1 MRRMVFILSAFILTG
16 MLLSGCGKKS
26 ASEYQ
31 EIIGENNSG
40 STSGTTSDNTGS
52 TSSTDPTDTSGSVD
66 PQLARI
72 SLMASKLTIK
82 SNGTDSTELT
92 VIASDS
98 DNAALEGEEISLK
111 ATGGLLSSS
120 KVVTDADGTAKFTF
134 SAGAEKK
141 NQVVTITAS
150 AGDLQKS
157 VPITIV
163 GTTLSLNA
171 TPTAVK
177 KDVPD
182 GITITGQALDA
193 NGKPIYD
200 KDLVLTSAHENTLSG
215 MDKSGNP
222 VSGNSITL
230 TTDVNGSFQAT
241 FTGNATG
248 EDTVTL
254 EGLGSKKQVPLAVTN
269 ASSGFIS
276 PEDGQSVQVRGTV
289 SLVALWVDDQGNP
302 LAGKALTFVASHG
315 SFEGGNSS
323 VVATTDDT
331 GKATVTYQAD
341 NIATPASILVTEDP
355 SDPKAI
361 QDTLSL
367 SILASDPNRLDL
379 QSSPNV
385 LPPSIGDVSSTST
398 ITAVVRDE
406 NNNLVQ
412 GQLVTF
418 KILDGPGSGESIWP
432 LVAVTDAYGQAK
444 TTFTSGGTTSGQ
456 YQVKVQAVVDSSNG
470 SFSDEV
476 NLTVGGEA
484 ARIVLGTTNRIE
496 VISKDGIEVGY
507 GLPITV
513 LVTDNNGNPIPGQ
526 KVNLGIY
533 PTQFRTGYWQETT
546 DVEGKKTYV
555 PVVTGT
561 YPNEDVNRNGILDP
575 GEDSVIANN
584 MLDPGNVGS
593 IPSEV
598 ITDENGL
605 ASFEIVYAK
614 SYGVWVDM
622 EVSAF
627 TQVSG
632 SETMARL
639 DPVTLGWVYKEDG
652 TPDLPVIDSPFGQ

>member
-1 MRRMVFILSAFILTG
+1 MRRWVFVLSAFILAG

-31 EIIGENNSG
+31 EIIGENSSG
-40 STSGTTSDNTGS
+40 GTTSGTSNNNTG
-52 TSSTDPTDTSGSVD
+52 TTDPASQQ
-66 PQLARI
+66 PAQI

-98 DNAALEGEEISLK
+98 DNAAMAGEEISLK
-111 ATGGLLSSS
+111 ATGGLLSASQ
-120 KVVTDADGTAKFTF
+120 VVTDADGTAKFTF
-134 SAGAEKK
+134 SAGAQKK

-157 VPITIV
+157 IPITIV
-163 GTTLSLNA
+163 GTTLSLIA

-193 NGKPIYD
+193 NGKPIYGE
-200 KDLVLTSAHENTLSG
+200 DLVLTSAQGNTLSG
-215 MDKSGNP
+215 MDQSGTP

-276 PEDGQSVQVRGTV
+276 PADGQSVQVGGTV

-323 VVATTDDT
+323 VVATTDET

-355 SDPKAI
+355 SDSKAI

-379 QSSPNV
+379 QSSPTV

-456 YQVKVQAVVDSSNG
+456 YKVKVQAVVDSSNG
-470 SFSDEV
+470 PFSDEV
-476 NLTVGGEA
+476 DLTVGREA

-555 PVVTGT
+555 PIVTGVFA
-561 YPNEDVNRNGILDP
+561 NEDVNRNGILDP

-614 SYGVWVDM
+614 SYGIWVDM
-622 EVSAF
+622 EVSAL

>member
-1 MRRMVFILSAFILTG
+1 

-31 EIIGENNSG
+31 EIIGENSSG
-40 STSGTTSDNTGS
+40 GTTSGTSNNNTG
-52 TSSTDPTDTSGSVD
+52 TTDPASQQ
-66 PQLARI
+66 PAQI

-98 DNAALEGEEISLK
+98 DNAAMAGEEISLK
-111 ATGGLLSSS
+111 ATGGLLSASQ
-120 KVVTDADGTAKFTF
+120 VVTDADGTAKFTF
-134 SAGAEKK
+134 SAGAQKK

-157 VPITIV
+157 IPITIV
-163 GTTLSLNA
+163 GTTLSLIA

-193 NGKPIYD
+193 NGKPIYGE
-200 KDLVLTSAHENTLSG
+200 DLVLTSAQGNTLSG
-215 MDKSGNP
+215 MDQSGTP

-276 PEDGQSVQVRGTV
+276 PADGQSVQVGGTV

-323 VVATTDDT
+323 VVATTDET

-355 SDPKAI
+355 SDSKAI

-379 QSSPNV
+379 QSSPTV

-456 YQVKVQAVVDSSNG
+456 YKVKVQAVVDSSNG
-470 SFSDEV
+470 PFSDEV
-476 NLTVGGEA
+476 DLTVGREA

-555 PVVTGT
+555 PIVTGVFA
-561 YPNEDVNRNGILDP
+561 NEDVNRNGILDP

-614 SYGVWVDM
+614 SYGIWVDM
-622 EVSAF
+622 EVSAL

>member
-1 MRRMVFILSAFILTG
+1 MRRWVFVLSAFILAG

-31 EIIGENNSG
+31 EIIGENSSG
-40 STSGTTSDNTGS
+40 GTTSGTSNNNTG
-52 TSSTDPTDTSGSVD
+52 TTDPASQQ
-66 PQLARI
+66 PAQI

-98 DNAALEGEEISLK
+98 DNAAMAGEEISLK
-111 ATGGLLSSS
+111 ATGGLLSASQ
-120 KVVTDADGTAKFTF
+120 VVTDADGTAKFTF
-134 SAGAEKK
+134 SAGAQKK

-157 VPITIV
+157 IPITIV
-163 GTTLSLNA
+163 GTTLSLIA

-193 NGKPIYD
+193 NGKPIYGE
-200 KDLVLTSAHENTLSG
+200 DLVLTSAQGNTLSG
-215 MDKSGNP
+215 MDQSGTP

-254 EGLGSKKQVPLAVTN
+254 EGLGSKKQVSLAVTN

-276 PEDGQSVQVRGTV
+276 PADGQSVQVGGTV

-323 VVATTDDT
+323 VVATTDET

-355 SDPKAI
+355 SDSKAI

-379 QSSPNV
+379 QSSPTV

-456 YQVKVQAVVDSSNG
+456 YKVKVQAVVDSSNG
-470 SFSDEV
+470 PFSDEV
-476 NLTVGGEA
+476 DLTVGREA

-555 PVVTGT
+555 PIVTGVFA
-561 YPNEDVNRNGILDP
+561 NEDVNRNGILDP

-614 SYGVWVDM
+614 SYGIWVDM
-622 EVSAF
+622 EVSAL